1 MLSGMSGAQAGTQSS
16 MMSSSEMTVEI
27 EGGASA
33 GGSMAL
39 VGASEEKIAAAVEAA
54 GKRHSQWEAQFMS
67 VGKQEGEL
75 FSAQWK
81 MVREEFGMLMK
92 ELATVQCQFE
102 EMKVSSGQAAMRMR
116 MSASGQESKFEE
128 EKNLRIKF
136 EEEIRDD
143 LRKLKDD
150 LLKEVQQR
158 EAGDERV
165 LAEAMSK
172 MDDGAGLMIN
182 EVRSRDLPAINKNV
196 SDLRSAIECMP
207 VQIDTLRD
215 SIRAEARSRELGH
228 ESITKTL
235 HCHREALSRDI
246 RLTQQGIDVFKQDIP
261 GLWDAIKKETSERNL
276 ALGPLH
282 ERVGG
287 VERDL
292 QPCAQDVPALRR
304 LCEEIQANINP
315 KLDSQQRA
323 VDKMTENFKASQAQ
337 LEVRL
342 AELSVKMD
350 AESSART
357 AMMQEVEQSVAPLKT
372 KMRNLET

>member
-33 GGSMAL
+33 GGSMTL

-67 VGKQEGEL
+67 IGRQEGEM

-128 EKNLRIKF
+128 QNNLRLKF
-136 EEEIRDD
+136 EEDIRDE

-150 LLKEVQQR
+150 LLNEVKQR

-165 LAEAMSK
+165 LAEALSK
-172 MDDGAGLMIN
+172 LDDGAGLMIN

-196 SDLRSAIECMP
+196 NDLRSAIERMP

-215 SIRAEARSRELGH
+215 SIKAEARSRELGH
-228 ESITKTL
+228 ESMTKTI
-235 HCHREALSRDI
+235 HGHREALSRDI
-246 RLTQQGIDVFKQDIP
+246 SLTQQGLDVFKQDIP

-292 QPCAQDVPALRR
+292 QPCAQEVPALRR
-304 LCEEIQANINP
+304 LCEEIQVNINP

-323 VDKMTENFKASQAQ
+323 VDKMAESFKASQAQ
-337 LEVRL
+337 LEVR
-342 AELSVKMD
+342 
-350 AESSART
+350 
-357 AMMQEVEQSVAPLKT
+357 
-372 KMRNLET
+372 

>member
-16 MMSSSEMTVEI
+16 MMTTSEMTMEI
-27 EGGASA
+27 EGGASG
-33 GGSMAL
+33 GGSMTL

-54 GKRHSQWEAQFMS
+54 GRRHSEWEAQFMS

-81 MVREEFGMLMK
+81 MVREEFGTLMK

-102 EMKVSSGQAAMRMR
+102 EMKVSSSQAAMRMR

-128 EKNLRIKF
+128 QNNLRLKF
-136 EEEIRDD
+136 EEDIRDE

-150 LLKEVQQR
+150 LLDEVKQR

-165 LAEAMSK
+165 LAEALSK
-172 MDDGAGLMIN
+172 LDDGAGLMIN
-182 EVRSRDLPAINKNV
+182 EVRSRDLPAINQSVN
-196 SDLRSAIECMP
+196 DLRSAIDRMP
-207 VQIDTLRD
+207 VQLDTLRD
-215 SIRAEARSRELGH
+215 SIKAEARSRELGH
-228 ESITKTL
+228 ESMTKTL
-235 HCHREALSRDI
+235 HGHREALSRDI

-261 GLWDAIKKETSERNL
+261 GLWDAMKKETSERNI

-282 ERVGG
+282 ERVQG
-287 VERDL
+287 VERDMEP
-292 QPCAQDVPALRR
+292 QKQEVPALRR

>member
-16 MMSSSEMTVEI
+16 MMTTSEMTMEI
-27 EGGASA
+27 EGGACG
-33 GGSMAL
+33 GGSMTL

-54 GKRHSQWEAQFMS
+54 GRRHSQWEAQFMS

-136 EEEIRDD
+136 EEDIRDD

-150 LLKEVQQR
+150 LLNEVQQR

-165 LAEAMSK
+165 LAEALSK
-172 MDDGAGLMIN
+172 MDDGAGVMIN

-196 SDLRSAIECMP
+196 SDLRSAIDRMP

-215 SIRAEARSRELGH
+215 SIKA
-228 ESITKTL
+228 
-235 HCHREALSRDI
+235 EALSRDI

-261 GLWDAIKKETSERNL
+261 GLWDAIKKETSERNI

-282 ERVGG
+282 ERVQG
-287 VERDL
+287 VERDMEP
-292 QPCAQDVPALRR
+292 QKQEVPAL
-304 LCEEIQANINP
+304 
-315 KLDSQQRA
+315 
-323 VDKMTENFKASQAQ
+323 
-337 LEVRL
+337 
-342 AELSVKMD
+342 
-350 AESSART
+350 
-357 AMMQEVEQSVAPLKT
+357 
-372 KMRNLET
+372 